1 MNITKENHSI
11 YNAYL
16 FKNNKALL
24 TEQEQAA
31 AQQQEIKQKAQQEFQ
46 SPEAQQAMAKQAEEL
61 KAKYAT
67 EIQQALQKDGGSPGP
82 AVEALLKKIQAELDA
97 KAQQQ
102 VKESLELQEGAIG
115 RLGSLASGV
124 TKKAGEFMS
133 GKPQSGLGFR
143 QEAILKHFQKLKTNI
158 GSHLKEL
165 QRDMETTSGV
175 DTQVKD
181 QINKTIAGIE
191 KNHGYTP
198 TSSKFQDFRHKAG
211 KFVQNVATGAILAAP
226 VVAVAAP
233 LAAAMG
239 LAGAGAAAVTAG
251 LTGGSVSM
259 LKDLIN
265 GQKPDAKRAA
275 VAALGAAATAGLMKA
290 GMDHFSG
297 HDAVPDTQDVDPL
310 EAGHD
315 NMTFDDYQHHADT
328 ADVENMTFDD
338 YAEDQSYVQDPE
350 VANRDFEIT
359 QGSKL
364 DPNSSLDDIK
374 KRSLEVLRSKGV
386 MGSSKGIPVPSPA
399 VQNVID
405 AMAKNPASRGLAVDL
420 INKIGNMAPEE
431 AQQLFSTA
439 VRKGGDRAVRR
450 ALSTLLDN

>member
-1 MNITKENHSI
+1 MNITKENYSI

-16 FKNNKALL
+16 FKNKKALL
-24 TEQEQAA
+24 SEQEQAA
-31 AQQQEIKQKAQQEFQ
+31 AQQQEVKQKAQQEFQ

-67 EIQQALQKDGGSPGP
+67 EIQQALQKDGGTPGP
-82 AVEALLKKIQAELDA
+82 AVDALLKKIQAELDA

-124 TKKAGEFMS
+124 TKKVGDFMS

-191 KNHGYTP
+191 KHHGYTP

-211 KFVQNVATGAILAAP
+211 KFVQNVATGAVLGAPLVAA
-226 VVAVAAP
+226 AAP
-233 LAAAMG
+233 LVAAIG
-239 LAGAGAAAVTAG
+239 LTGAGAAAVTAG

-259 LKDLIN
+259 LKDLIS
-265 GQKPDAKRAA
+265 GQKPDGKKAA
-275 VAALGAAATAGLMKA
+275 VAALGAAATAGLMKV
-290 GMDHFSG
+290 GMDQFSG
-297 HDAVPDTQDVDPL
+297 HEAVPDTQDM
-310 EAGHD
+310 EAGHN
-315 NMTFDDYQHHADT
+315 NMTADDYQHHAET
-328 ADVENMTFDD
+328 ADIENMTADD
-338 YAEDQSYVQDPE
+338 YASDQSYVQDPD
-350 VANRDFEIT
+350 VVQQDFKIT
-359 QGSKL
+359 QGSPL

-386 MGSSKGIPVPSPA
+386 MGSSQGQSIPSPA
-399 VQNVID
+399 IQNFVD
-405 AMAKNPASRGLAVDL
+405 DLAKKNPEVAIDL
-420 INKIGNMAPEE
+420 INRLSKVSPEQ
-431 AQQLFSTA
+431 AQDLLSVA
-439 VRKGGDRAVRR
+439 VRKSGKKAIAR
-450 ALSTLLDN
+450 ALGTLFDND